1 MKTDISSLLLL
12 LLLLIIVVDIIGLMI
27 KSLEGILSV
36 DN

>member
-1 MKTDISSLLLL
+1 MKTDISSLLL

>member
-36 DN
+36 GN